1 MAYLGTLMLF
11 FADAAAPAAPAQ
23 PQEPFFMNL
32 LLPMGILF
40 LFYFILWRP
49 MQGQERTRKAL
60 LGSLKKNDRV
70 LTNAGMYG
78 TVVGIH
84 ETEDE
89 MTLKV
94 DDNTRIRFTKTSVS
108 RNFTNEE
115 EALAKTKTKAS
126 S

>member
-1 MAYLGTLMLF
+1 
-11 FADAAAPAAPAQ
+11 
-23 PQEPFFMNL
+23 MNL